1 MTFTLPELPY
11 PVDALAPHI
20 GADTVETHYT
30 KHHQGYVTKTN
41 ELAADTAF
49 ENMEL
54 EDVVRSASGSL
65 FDNAAQVWN
74 HTFYWKGMAPASRGG
89 GGEPSGE
96 LAGAIER
103 AFGSFDEFK
112 QRFSGSATGLFGSG
126 WAWLVQTGQGR
137 LEIVET
143 RNADNPLTE
152 GHKPILVCD
161 VWEHA
166 YYLDRKNDRARYV
179 EGFFEVVDWKF
190 VAQNLAARST
200 AHVGSAGA
208 SSFPAR

>member
-20 GADTVETHYT
+20 GADTLETHYG
-30 KHHQGYVTKTN
+30 KHHKGYVDKTN

-54 EDVVRSASGSL
+54 EDIVRAASGPL

-74 HTFYWKGMAPASRGG
+74 HTFYWKSMAPPGRGG
-89 GGEPSGE
+89 GGEPRGE
-96 LAGAIER
+96 LAGAVER
-103 AFGSFDEFK
+103 FFGSFEEFK
-112 QRFSGSATGLFGSG
+112 KRFGKSATGIFGSG
-126 WAWLVQTGQGR
+126 YAWLVQNEQGG

-143 RNADNPLTE
+143 RNADNPLTQ
-152 GHKPILVCD
+152 GQKPILACD

-166 YYLDRKNDRARYV
+166 YYLDRKNDRASYV
-179 EGFFEVVDWKF
+179 EGFFEVVDWEF
-190 VAQNLAARST
+190 VGDNLAARST
-200 AHVGSAGA
+200 AHVGSRGA
-208 SSFPAR
+208 A